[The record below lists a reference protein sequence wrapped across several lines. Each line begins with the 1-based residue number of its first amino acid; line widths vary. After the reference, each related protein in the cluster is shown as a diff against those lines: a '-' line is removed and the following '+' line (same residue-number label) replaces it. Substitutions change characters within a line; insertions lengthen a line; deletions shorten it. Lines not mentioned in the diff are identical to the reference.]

1 MVADFW
7 LLLSNFLKNN
17 KFMKVVF
24 FLKKEKINILKR
36 EQKKVDISTVR
47 DFFLKIKK
55 YEKNSMVNTYF

>member
-1 MVADFW
+1 
-7 LLLSNFLKNN
+7 
-17 KFMKVVF
+17 MKVVF